1 MATAKIP
8 MTSCRPYLINAI
20 YTWIVDN
27 HLTPYLIV
35 NALLPQVQVPQQ
47 FVQEGKIILN
57 IAPLAVKEL
66 VIEPAA
72 IQFSARFNN
81 IVQHVYVPTAA
92 VLGIYAKENGR
103 GMFFDSPEFL
113 AEAEELA
120 QSGPIQKETRPKRG
134 KPKLTVVRN
143 DSDVIPDDE
152 K

>member
-1 MATAKIP
+1 MATAKSP
-8 MTSCRPYLINAI
+8 MSSCRPYLINAI
-20 YTWIVDN
+20 YTWVVDN
-27 HLTPYLIV
+27 QLTPYLIV

-66 VIEPAA
+66 TIDQVA

-81 IVQHVYVPTAA
+81 IVQHVYVPTPA

-113 AEAEELA
+113 AEVEALSQTPATRTE
-120 QSGPIQKETRPKRG
+120 SRPKRG
-134 KPKLTVVRN
+134 RPQLTVIRN
-143 DSDVIPDDE
+143 EPD
-152 K
+152 KK

>member
-1 MATAKIP
+1 MASAKIP
-8 MTSCRPYLINAI
+8 MTSCRPYLINAL

-35 NALLPQVQVPQQ
+35 NAVLPQVQVPQQ

-57 IAPLAVKEL
+57 VAPLAVKEL
-66 VIEPAA
+66 AIEAAA

-81 IVQHVYVPTAA
+81 IVQQVYVPTAA

-113 AEAEELA
+113 SEAEQLA
-120 QSGPIQKETRPKRG
+120 QTGPSQKEARPKRG
-134 KPKLTVVRN
+134 KPQLTVVRN
-143 DSDVIPDDE
+143 APPEDKS
-152 K
+152 